1 MASSEK
7 VVLHPFVKSKGLT
20 LFDLPYSEPSD
31 LGLVVISIAL
41 TDNIRDGAKHAIKN
55 LPHFDFPLFH
65 VASQLLEILLHHLPF
80 SNFLSSCSITSL
92 SPIS

>member
-1 MASSEK
+1 
-7 VVLHPFVKSKGLT
+7 
-20 LFDLPYSEPSD
+20 
-31 LGLVVISIAL
+31 
-41 TDNIRDGAKHAIKN
+41 